1 MTYESIY
8 YIGFIFQIEFVV
20 YKYVKL
26 YASQWEQHKI
36 NLDVI
41 MELKV
46 TQEST
51 DIFYTNCNI

>member
-26 YASQWEQHKI
+26 YAPQWEQHKI

-51 DIFYTNCNI
+51 YIFYTNCKI